1 MAKRFVTSEM
11 SSDSKLALVADENP
25 TAALMWPW
33 LITHLD
39 DWGRICGNPL
49 EIKLKVFPAFPYTT
63 TDIQDA
69 IALFDKYGLA
79 HCYEVNAKPY
89 IAVNPD
95 SFYKHQTYIGAKRK
109 EEDKSKCPPP
119 PNPPWNNHQ
128 QLSANIADNLQ
139 TSANVLE
146 QQQESANIVL
156 SLSHSHSKD
165 NNNSSLQTSVATTS
179 CNSLQ
184 GISDND
190 KQLQE
195 QAPDN
200 NNKSKSNGYKKVFQ
214 ESTDEYKLA
223 LLLRQKILENLPS
236 ARVPRA
242 SPDGLAKWC
251 LDINRMIRL
260 DKRDPDEIAS
270 VIRWAQSDSFWRSN
284 ILSARKLR
292 EKWETLVLQ
301 SKRDNFQKR
310 GESLGE
316 KHPPAAVQSGK
327 PGKYSNLIP
336 IYSDG

>member
-49 EIKLKVFPAFPYTT
+49 EIKLKVFPAFPYTAA
-63 TDIQDA
+63 DIQDT
-69 IALFDKYGLA
+69 IALFDKYGLV
-79 HCYEVNAKPY
+79 HCYEVDAKPY

-95 SFYKHQTYIGAKRK
+95 SFYKRQTYIGAKRK
-109 EEDKSKCPPP
+109 EEDKSKYPPP
-119 PNPPWNNHQ
+119 PNPPWDDHK

-146 QQQESANIVL
+146 QQQESANIVPSLSL
-156 SLSHSHSKD
+156 SLSHSKD
-165 NNNSSLQTSVATTS
+165 NNSSLQTSV
-179 CNSLQ
+179 
-184 GISDND
+184 
-190 KQLQE
+190 
-195 QAPDN
+195 N
-200 NNKSKSNGYKKVFQ
+200 NNKPKSNGCKKIFP

-223 LLLRQKILENLPS
+223 LLLHQKILENLPS

-301 SKRDNFQKR
+301 SKRDNFQKKR
-310 GESLGE
+310 GESLGDE